1 MALDEQAELDHLILK
16 VTMDPGHG
24 EKHSLETEAD
34 AVRTS
39 VEYCAT
45 VLGAGAL

>member
-1 MALDEQAELDHLILK
+1 
-16 VTMDPGHG
+16 MDPGHG
-24 EKHSLETEAD
+24 EEQSLETEAD

-45 VLGAGAL
+45 LLGAL